1 MRLQTNHKVFLFIF
15 IIITAFNGCAEK
27 PDVLYINGKIYTMS
41 KDNKVAEAVAV
52 KDGKIL
58 ETGSTSDLSDKY
70 KPEETIDLKG
80 ATVLPGFIDSD
91 GSVFEFSKNL
101 NYINL
106 SFAKSL
112 DEIKQLII
120 DRTKL
125 ASEGEWIGGYGYN
138 ENVLTDEDYQKFD
151 KFLLDQIAPNFNVY
165 IVNNTFSA
173 ALLNSRALR
182 VLNINKDTKSPAGG
196 EIDKDDNGELTGLLF
211 DESVNLVRDNMPGQ
225 LKNEITAQLERG
237 VKEILKYGITQVHDR
252 SVSKEGIDIIRELID
267 ANKFPL
273 KIYAVLSGEDNTLID
288 FYLNKG
294 TEISYKDRLTVRSIT
309 VDYDGLIEYQK
320 AVIYED
326 YKNDP
331 KKSLPY
337 LSDNDILS
345 LFNRAADKNFQ
356 FSIKA
361 VGDKA
366 VTNSLNIIESVTKQK
381 NLNDART
388 ILGYCEMVDA
398 KDISRFGELKVI
410 PSVRPD
416 LTMTDV
422 QITEQLISADAL
434 KKVGLWN
441 SLLKSSGMIVT
452 ASDFPVQQINPFVQI
467 YYLTTRQQTD
477 TAVITGINT
486 DQKISILDAVRSYTV
501 WPAYSSFEE
510 NTKGSIETGKVADMI
525 VISNDIFN
533 IDSRELLNTKVI
545 RTIINGSIVYE
556 DKNLLSAGK

>member
-1 MRLQTNHKVFLFIF
+1 MRLQIKHTAFLFILS
-15 IIITAFNGCAEK
+15 IIIVFSGCAEK
-27 PDVLYINGKIYTMS
+27 PDVLYINGKIYTMG
-41 KDNKVAEAVAV
+41 KENKVAEAVAV

-91 GSVFEFSKNL
+91 GSIFEFSKNL

-138 ENVLTDEDYQKFD
+138 ESVFSDEDFQKFD
-151 KFLLDQIAPNFNVY
+151 KFFLDQIAPNFNVY
-165 IVNNTFSA
+165 IVNSTFSA

-182 VLNINKDTKSPAGG
+182 VLNINAETKSPEGG

-225 LKNEITAQLERG
+225 LKNEIAAQLEKG
-237 VKEILKYGITQVHDR
+237 VQEILKYGITQVHDR

-288 FYLNKG
+288 FYMNKG
-294 TEISYKDRLTVRSIT
+294 TEIAYKDRLTVRSIT

-320 AVIYED
+320 AVINED

-331 KKSLPY
+331 KKSFPY

-345 LFNRAADKNFQ
+345 IFNRAADKNFQ

-366 VTNSLNIIESVTKQK
+366 VTNSLNIIENVSKQK
-381 NLNDART
+381 NLKDART
-388 ILGYCEMVDA
+388 ILSYCEMVDA

-441 SLLKSSGMIVT
+441 SLLKSSGMIVS
-452 ASDFPVQQINPFVQI
+452 ASDFPEQQINPFVQI

-477 TAVITGINT
+477 TAGSSGVNT
-486 DQKISILDAVRSYTV
+486 DQKISLMDAVRSYTV
-501 WPAYSSFEE
+501 WPAYTSFEE
-510 NTKGSIETGKVADMI
+510 NIKGTIEAGKVADMI

-533 IDSRELLNTKVI
+533 SDSKELLNTKVI